1 MAEARVV
8 LLSGDASLCSGS
20 QQLQPPCQLRVSA
33 RLQER
38 LLGLW
43 LAPGEAAGVAGGLWQ
58 GHGRYIVL
66 RCGVS
71 ALACQDPSTSRIHRQ
86 GIVKPS
92 T

>member
-38 LLGLW
+38 LLGLCP
-43 LAPGEAAGVAGGLWQ
+43 APGEAAGSLPGSGERWPGSQEDSGRVMAG
-58 GHGRYIVL
+58 VL
-66 RCGVS
+66 LCVVES
-71 ALACQDPSTSRIHRQ
+71 QPSCLPGSFY
-86 GIVKPS
+86 S
-92 T
+92 